1 MPPLVTYTEVARLV
15 VGGPAEGDDVLF
27 SRNAQSNAAQIE
39 VRCTTYGDVGK
50 SLSAV
55 GTSILSQ

>member
-1 MPPLVTYTEVARLV
+1 M

-50 SLSAV
+50 ALFAV